1 MLLHGKFETVDRLGS
16 KWREYKMSPFCYII
30 GNAPTKIRSELN
42 DKSLLILSLSF
53 VQNYLLRNTAR
64 LNQIKDMGY

>member
-1 MLLHGKFETVDRLGS
+1 
-16 KWREYKMSPFCYII
+16 MSPFCYII
-30 GNAPTKIRSELN
+30 GNGPTKIRSELN